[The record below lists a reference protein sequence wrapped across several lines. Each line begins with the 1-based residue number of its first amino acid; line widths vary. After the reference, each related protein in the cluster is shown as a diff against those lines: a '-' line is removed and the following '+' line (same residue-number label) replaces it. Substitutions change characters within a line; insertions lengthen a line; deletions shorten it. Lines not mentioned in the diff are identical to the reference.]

1 MMKFKLNCQSLLK
14 KSTEIKKGL
23 GRFVPESALDHVCE
37 LILTNPFHLHI
48 TAPRLTKL
56 GDFRVS
62 SKGLHRISVNGDLNS
77 YAFLITL
84 IHEIAHLR
92 TWDQH
97 GRKVMPHGNE
107 WKQEYTRLLKPLLK
121 DGVFPEDVA
130 LVLGQY
136 AGKPTASSCTHLPL
150 QRALQHYDDKIEFTV
165 ERVLEG
171 KRFEFRGKQY
181 IKGKKNRTRY
191 RCEQKPSGKIYL
203 FNALTPVIPVEN
215 LLENRMS

>member
-1 MMKFKLNCQSLLK
+1 MKFKPNCQSLLK

-23 GRFVPESALDHVCE
+23 ARFVPQTALDHVCE
-37 LILTNPFHLHI
+37 LILANPFHLNI

-62 SKGLHRISVNGDLNS
+62 AKGLHRISVNGDLNP

-92 TWDQH
+92 TWDEH
-97 GRKVMPHGNE
+97 GRKVMPHGKE
-107 WKQEYTRLLKPLLK
+107 WKEEYTRLLDPVLK
-121 DGVFPEDVA
+121 GEVFPEDVA
-130 LVLGQY
+130 FVLRQY
-136 AGKPTASSCTHLPL
+136 AAKPTASSCTHLPL
-150 QRALQHYDDKIEFTV
+150 QRALQNYDDKVEFTV

-171 KRFEFRGKQY
+171 QQFEFRGKHY

-215 LLENRMS
+215 LLENSMS